1 MLGFG
6 REERLP
12 TYIGSVVG
20 LISFLMVGLVP
31 GVMYG
36 GHMGLVMVEA
46 LLGMHAE
53 PSLFTKVV
61 TGGGILLGL
70 VTTLFFFLVVGA
82 LVGTF
87 AGLLLRPFLRAGN
100 HPHKPGA

>member
-6 REERLP
+6 KEERLP

-20 LISFLMVGLVP
+20 LITFLVIGLVP
-31 GVMYG
+31 GIMYG

-53 PSLFTKVV
+53 PTLFTRIV
-61 TGGGILLGL
+61 TGGGLVLGV

-100 HPHKPGA
+100 NHPR